1 MSNSIINIKNL
12 NFYYPNKSSESNEW
26 IQILDSININIP
38 KNKIIG
44 IVGKSGCGKTTLGKA
59 IVNYFALNQVKH
71 IQEGT
76 ISFIN
81 KDKDIP
87 INSKEYRKNKIPPI
101 QMVFQDPRSALNMKM
116 KAYDQLYEVISRAN
130 SSLNKRA
137 INEKIEHLGK
147 IFKIEH
153 QLSSNPQNMSGGQRR
168 RFGLSKIMAL
178 EPEIIIADE
187 PVASLDVSIKHDIM
201 KTIFDLNKI
210 KQMTLLIISHDIA
223 LLMKHADLILV
234 FDKGQIVEKWNPKN
248 KPIHKETKNLLED
261 SNYVNEFIEHIKI

>member
-1 MSNSIINIKNL
+1 MSDSIINIKDL
-12 NFYYPNKSSESNEW
+12 NFYYPNKSVKSNKW
-26 IQILDSININIP
+26 IKILDSINIEIP

-59 IVNYFALNQVKH
+59 IVNYFALNQAKY
-71 IQEGT
+71 IQEGD
-76 ISFIN
+76 ISFLN
-81 KDKDIP
+81 KGKYVAV
-87 INSKEYRKNKIPPI
+87 NSKEYRANKIPPI

-116 KAYDQLYEVISRAN
+116 KAYDQLYEVINRSN
-130 SSLNKRA
+130 SSLSKKEINK
-137 INEKIEHLGK
+137 KIEHLGK

-178 EPEIIIADE
+178 EPEVIIADE

-210 KQMTLLIISHDIA
+210 KQMTLVIISHDIA
-223 LLMKHADLILV
+223 LLMKHTDLILV

-248 KPIHKETKNLLED
+248 KPIHKETKNLLKD
-261 SNYVNEFIEHIKI
+261 SNYVNEFIKHIKL